1 MTIFIREWL
10 RHVNNNTLLS
20 LQIGRYREC
29 LQIND
34 HRTWQDSFK
43 GFELDTPKIL
53 EAGFGKIRGLKP
65 QIVETMAVPSCID
78 DEVGPVTASNVR
90 TRGANPP
97 MANGV
102 CPFSESDDPRYAS
115 DSTISSMTTEE
126 GGVGAI

>member
-1 MTIFIREWL
+1 MGAIKN
-10 RHVNNNTLLS
+10 V
-20 LQIGRYREC
+20 
-29 LQIND
+29 
-34 HRTWQDSFK
+34 
-43 GFELDTPKIL
+43 FELMTTRLGRMASRAFEPDNPKIPK
-53 EAGFGKIRGLKP
+53 ASFSRIRGLKP

>member
-1 MTIFIREWL
+1 MTIG
-10 RHVNNNTLLS
+10 LS
-20 LQIGRYREC
+20 RIAL
-29 LQIND
+29 
-34 HRTWQDSFK
+34 K
-43 GFELDTPKIL
+43 AFELDTPKIP

-78 DEVGPVTASNVR
+78 DEAGPATANNAR

-102 CPFSESDDPRYAS
+102 CPFSESDDPGYAS